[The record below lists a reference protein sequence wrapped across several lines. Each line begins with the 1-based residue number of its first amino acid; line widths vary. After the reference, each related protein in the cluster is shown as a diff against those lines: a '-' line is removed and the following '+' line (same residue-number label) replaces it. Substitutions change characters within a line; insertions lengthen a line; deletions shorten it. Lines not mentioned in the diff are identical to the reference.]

1 MTTIGI
7 FFGSDTGSTR
17 KIAKQ
22 IADHFGALAAK
33 PVNINKASAA
43 DLAAFDYL
51 ILGTPTLGEGQLP
64 GMGANCGGE
73 SWEEFMPQFD
83 GLDLAGKKVALFGLG
98 DQAGYPGQFVN
109 ALGELFDAVE
119 GCGGEVVAPWPVAG
133 YSFSASTALL
143 DDGHFVG
150 LVLDQDNQREL
161 SDSRLHSWLTSV
173 AAAFALS
180 PVAA

>member
-7 FFGSDTGSTR
+7 FFGSDTGNTR

-22 IADHFGALAAK
+22 IADHFGELAAK

-43 DLAAFDYL
+43 DLAAYDYL

-83 GLDLAGKKVALFGLG
+83 ELDLAGKKVALFGLG
-98 DQAGYPGQFVN
+98 DQVGYPKQFVN

-119 GCGGEVVAPWPVAG
+119 GCGGEVVAPWPATG

-143 DDGHFVG
+143 DDGQFVG
-150 LVLDQDNQREL
+150 LALDQDNQREL
-161 SDSRLHSWLTSV
+161 TDSRLKSWLAIVAEAFEVSV
-173 AAAFALS
+173 ATA
-180 PVAA
+180 

>member
-17 KIAKQ
+17 KVAKQ

-51 ILGTPTLGEGQLP
+51 ILGTPTLGEGQLL

-98 DQAGYPGQFVN
+98 DQVGYPGQFVN

-133 YSFSASTALL
+133 YRFSASAALL
-143 DDGHFVG
+143 DDDHFVG

-161 SDSRLHSWLTSV
+161 SDSRLQSWLASV

-180 PVAA
+180 PVTA

>member
-51 ILGTPTLGEGQLP
+51 NNPSTTASDE
-64 GMGANCGGE
+64 
-73 SWEEFMPQFD
+73 
-83 GLDLAGKKVALFGLG
+83 
-98 DQAGYPGQFVN
+98 
-109 ALGELFDAVE
+109 
-119 GCGGEVVAPWPVAG
+119 
-133 YSFSASTALL
+133 SASTANNAAATSSPTKSESNNLAK
-143 DDGHFVG
+143 
-150 LVLDQDNQREL
+150 
-161 SDSRLHSWLTSV
+161 SDSVKRSTAEELEVKLKDNSTGKELTPAEKAQSKEKRQSLKIG
-173 AAAFALS
+173 AGCHRF
-180 PVAA
+180 